1 MPIKEVYCK
10 CGCGKRISHQKARRG
25 RIFLNKIHANRY
37 NGIKRIG
44 TKNKKNFMDKGDFE
58 MGNNFYKRYCKN
70 FDNEK
75 LTCLNCMDLAI
86 FKVKSCYEEGEK

>member
-1 MPIKEVYCK
+1 
-10 CGCGKRISHQKARRG
+10 
-25 RIFLNKIHANRY
+25 
-37 NGIKRIG
+37 
-44 TKNKKNFMDKGDFE
+44 MDKEDLE
-58 MGNNFYKRYCKN
+58 MGKNFYKRYCKN